1 VNGNAILGRWPICAA
16 RSLDLSFG
24 TRAARGALD
33 IDVETDGPGSALR
46 VVATHL
52 GFAH

>member
-1 VNGNAILGRWPICAA
+1 MNGNAILSWWPVCAA

-33 IDVETDGPGSALR
+33 VDVETDAPCSALR